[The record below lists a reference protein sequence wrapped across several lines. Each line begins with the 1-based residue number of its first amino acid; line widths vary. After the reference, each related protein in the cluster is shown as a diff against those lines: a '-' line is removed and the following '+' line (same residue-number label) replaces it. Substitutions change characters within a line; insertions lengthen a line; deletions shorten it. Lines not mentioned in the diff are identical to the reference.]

1 MEGRAADEVSP
12 YRVLGA
18 LLLAEL
24 SAPSPRFS
32 RRRKRLRAAM
42 RARLTEAF
50 LAERE
55 RLTSGSDEPKPS

>member
-1 MEGRAADEVSP
+1 MDNRTEPELSP

-24 SAPSPRFS
+24 NAPQPWFS

-55 RLTSGSDEPKPS
+55 RLAKGSDGPTAA

>member
-1 MEGRAADEVSP
+1 MGDGTRSDLNP

-18 LLLAEL
+18 LLIAEL
-24 SAPSPRFS
+24 TAPPSRFS
-32 RRRKRLRAAM
+32 RRRRKLRAAM

-55 RLTSGSDEPKPS
+55 RLRQAPEDPAAP

>member
-1 MEGRAADEVSP
+1 MDNRRDAELSP

-24 SAPSPRFS
+24 NAPLPRFS

-50 LAERE
+50 LAERP
-55 RLTSGSDEPKPS
+55 RLPDDSDGPAGP